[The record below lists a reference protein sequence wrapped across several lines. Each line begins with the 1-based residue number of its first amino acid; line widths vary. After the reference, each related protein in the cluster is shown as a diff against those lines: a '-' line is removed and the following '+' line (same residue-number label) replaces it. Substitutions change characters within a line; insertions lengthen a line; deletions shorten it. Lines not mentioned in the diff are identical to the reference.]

1 MVLDKRNSY
10 NHEELDSLR
19 EKITTVFQSL
29 DGTIEKGIQ
38 ETVCDIIVSS
48 WEHQRAH
55 KFLNLS
61 DKTTITE
68 YINRVIQNY
77 IKQHHYVEQVQAGA
91 NEVWEDLYVKMQRWA
106 YHFLLRNNFY
116 PGKRTFELAV
126 TYAGEAAVVLLDAH
140 YYYDTDAFEAWVV
153 ELVKNI
159 CRKFMKKATNQYV
172 VPETSLFSID
182 ATFDEVVVD
191 RELEQSVQHRE
202 DIAAA
207 LARLSKKERAV
218 LYGILNGL
226 KTDELAA
233 SLDTS
238 ISHVYKIKFDAI
250 QKMRKI
256 LGAEGYNHE

>member
-1 MVLDKRNSY
+1 MALDKDNSS
-10 NHEELDSLR
+10 NPDDLDALR
-19 EKITTVFQSL
+19 KKIISVFQSL
-29 DGTIEKGIQ
+29 DGTVDRAIQ

-68 YINRVIQNY
+68 YIGRVIQNY
-77 IKQHHYVEQVQAGA
+77 IEQHHYVEQVKAGA
-91 NEVWEDLYVKMQRWA
+91 DEVWEDLYVKMQRWA

-116 PGKRTFELAV
+116 AGKATFELAV

-159 CRKFMKKATNQYV
+159 CRKFMKKATNQHV
-172 VPETSLFSID
+172 VPEANLFSID
-182 ATFDEVVVD
+182 AAFDEVVVE

-202 DIAAA
+202 DIVAA

-226 KTDELAA
+226 KTDELAK

-238 ISHVYKIKFDAI
+238 VSHVYKIKFDAI